1 MPDGTRRLRLPG
13 LALLAGLGLAGCM
26 IPIEPGSDLTDPA
39 PQAALGAAVNFQA
52 NGEYATTATLDSGVG
67 DPLEAAYTI
76 IATQDGDIPTASATL
91 QMELV
96 DPMMPDVS
104 GPTFSMPV
112 PIELT
117 GEFEGVFAGL
127 MIPKETTGL
136 PQDLVADL
144 SIKGA
149 LRSDTCITGDMEM
162 NITEP
167 ESFAGLFTPKGPFTA
182 ALVDSAG
189 CEGVD
194 TSSMSEQEQE

>member
-52 NGEYATTATLDSGVG
+52 NGEYTTSATLDSGVG
-67 DPLEAAYTI
+67 DPLEATYTI
-76 IATQDGDIPTASATL
+76 VATQEGDIPTAMATL
-91 QMELV
+91 QMELI
-96 DPMMPDVS
+96 DPMMPDAK
-104 GPTFSMPV
+104 GPTFPMPV
-112 PIELT
+112 QLELT
-117 GEFEGVFAGL
+117 GEFEGVFQGI
-127 MIPKETTGL
+127 MIPKATTGL

-144 SIKGA
+144 SIRGA

-167 ESFAGLFTPKGPFTA
+167 ASFAGLFTPKGPFTA
-182 ALVDSAG
+182 ELADSDG
-189 CEGVD
+189 CNGVD
-194 TSSMSEQEQE
+194 TSSMNGEEQE